1 MSSVTKYLVFGP
13 NETLKRLAPK
23 LLEDFSPKY
32 QYIYKSSSHN
42 DQVAVAVYEE
52 YEKRLNATITLTVV
66 IESTDHKL
74 RIELKRA
81 GGRMGFRGSS
91 LSEDRSVDTEITDFI
106 MDYSKRYGLS
116 LQEVPDEPKKED
128 VE

>member
-23 LLEDFSPKY
+23 LLEDFTPKY
-32 QYIYKSSSHN
+32 HYIYKSSSHS

>member
-32 QYIYKSSSHN
+32 HYTYKSSSHN

-116 LQEVPDEPKKED
+116 LQEVPEEPKKED

>member
-32 QYIYKSSSHN
+32 HYIYKSSTHS

-66 IESTDHKL
+66 IESRDHKL

>member
-32 QYIYKSSSHN
+32 HYIYKSSSHS